1 MFISTRSS
9 AKLLVNGV
17 VSVVIMTVVFALV
30 LAYGPAVFA
39 FVVDAIRGT
48 WDGVVALAIGLL

>member
-9 AKLLVNGV
+9 ANLLVNGM

-30 LAYGPAVFA
+30 LAYGSAVLA